1 MTEPLDTLPEDEG
14 ERTTLNLLEL
24 FEESDSE
31 DEFEETDV
39 GEVLHD
45 FLTLTIKGLQFDK

>member
-1 MTEPLDTLPEDEG
+1 MMEPLDTLLEDEG

-31 DEFEETDV
+31 D
-39 GEVLHD
+39 
-45 FLTLTIKGLQFDK
+45 